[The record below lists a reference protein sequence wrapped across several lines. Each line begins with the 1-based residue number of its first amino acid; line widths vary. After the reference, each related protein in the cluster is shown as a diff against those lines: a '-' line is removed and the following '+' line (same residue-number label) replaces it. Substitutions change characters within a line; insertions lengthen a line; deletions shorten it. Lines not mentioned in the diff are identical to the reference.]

1 MVPDDEEL
9 LRRCADGDRQASA
22 LLINRYSK
30 MILAMAQR
38 MTGSREDAED
48 ITQEVFIKIFRQAA
62 KWETGR
68 ARLSTWIH
76 RVTVNQCY
84 DRLRKK
90 RETGVSEVP
99 DMMDD
104 AAGPASQLQSQQTSD
119 RVRAA
124 MADLPERQRA
134 ALLLSHFEG
143 LSNTETSEILDISVE
158 AVESLLSRARR
169 ALRNA
174 LQGERADLMGH
185 KDEFDATG
193 SI

>member
-1 MVPDDEEL
+1 MAPDDDVL
-9 LRRCADGDRQASA
+9 LRRCAEGDRQASA

-30 MILAMAQR
+30 VILAIAQR

-48 ITQEVFIKIFRQAA
+48 ITQEVFIKIFRQAG
-62 KWETGR
+62 KWEAGK
-68 ARLSTWIH
+68 AKFSTWIH

-104 AAGPASQLQSQQTSD
+104 TAGPASQLQSQQASK

-124 MADLPERQRA
+124 MAELPERQRA

-143 LSNTETSEILDISVE
+143 LSNIEAAEILEISVE

-169 ALRNA
+169 GLRNA
-174 LQGERADLMGH
+174 LKGERADLMGH
-185 KDEFDATG
+185 KDELDETG
-193 SI
+193 SV